1 MVMKRAGLTATAMR
15 GLWRNHASRAGRF
28 AVVGLIN
35 TGVDIG
41 LFALLF
47 YHFHLS
53 LVPANSLS
61 YGAGTLN
68 SFILNKLWTFED
80 RGGWLRSWPRLLLFV
95 GFNGLGLLWAN
106 CIIWLLARV
115 LPVIA
120 AKCGA
125 VVGVFAWNYWTSH
138 RFVFVRSGQP
148 DPVGACFQPTENSHV
163 LDR

>member
-1 MVMKRAGLTATAMR
+1 MVTKQAGLTTAGVR
-15 GLWRNHASRAGRF
+15 ELWRRHAGRVGRF

-68 SFILNKLWTFED
+68 GFILNKLWTFED
-80 RGGWLRSWPRLLLFV
+80 HGGWLRSWPRLLLFV

-106 CIIWLLARV
+106 LIIWLLAQV

-138 RFVFVRSGQP
+138 RFVFVRSGRS
-148 DPVGACFQPTENSHV
+148 DSVGTCFQPTETSHV
-163 LDR
+163 LHR